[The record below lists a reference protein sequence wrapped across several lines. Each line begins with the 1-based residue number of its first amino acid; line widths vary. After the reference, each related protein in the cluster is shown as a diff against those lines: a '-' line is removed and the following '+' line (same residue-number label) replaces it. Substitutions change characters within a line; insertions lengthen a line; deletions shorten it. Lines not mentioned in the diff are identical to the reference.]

1 MEKLDEQLKRI
12 KELFT
17 EQEGYRAS
25 GGGGTSTDSSGQYMS
40 ATAWQAGGILT
51 KDGRENNL
59 GEVPVEVDLTK
70 DSATVTLNM
79 DDVDFTNNPHDTE
92 QVVDIIDDLIGQ
104 SVYGEDDY
112 DGPTGSHD
120 KRDPKDG
127 EYTNPLDGMKP
138 CCEPCG
144 DGMWKNCH
152 SDECIYTTISDC
164 ELVSAGGE
172 SNMGSLSLG
181 DIWGE
186 V

>member
-1 MEKLDEQLKRI
+1 MKLDEQIKRI
-12 KELFT
+12 KELLT
-17 EQEGYRAS
+17 EQSEGRT
-25 GGGGTSTDSSGQYMS
+25 GGGVGGTSTNSSGQYMS

-92 QVVDIIDDLIGQ
+92 QVVDIIDDL
-104 SVYGEDDY
+104 
-112 DGPTGSHD
+112 
-120 KRDPKDG
+120 DG